1 MQIGELLRDWRRINV
16 ALTRARSKLII
27 LGSRA
32 TLSTDPLLARFFNLL
47 DGNQWIRELEP
58 GVGAR
63 HGGLGKVEEV
73 KREVQEIEMELSGRV
88 AGVGVGMGDG
98 VVGGKDGEE
107 GVKGKKRS
115 RVGKEGVMKGREVLR
130 DLMGEED

>member
-63 HGGLGKVEEV
+63 HAGLGKVEEV
-73 KREVQEIEMELSGRV
+73 KREVEEMAVEMGASGE
-88 AGVGVGMGDG
+88 
-98 VVGGKDGEE
+98 VGGRGEKVEKGEE
-107 GVKGKKRS
+107 GLKGKKRAKT
-115 RVGKEGVMKGREVLR
+115 GKEGLMKGREVLR